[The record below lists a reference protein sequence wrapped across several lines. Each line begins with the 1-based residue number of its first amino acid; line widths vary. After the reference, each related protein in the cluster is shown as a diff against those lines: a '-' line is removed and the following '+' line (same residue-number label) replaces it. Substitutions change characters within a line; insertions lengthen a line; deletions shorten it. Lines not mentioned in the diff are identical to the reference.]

1 MEQVLLWLESNLE
14 YFARIIVI
22 ILEFIGILV
31 IVVGTIKAIFYVFD
45 DTIRKKHHNV
55 KITLAQALSLGL
67 EFKMGA
73 EIINTVVIREASE
86 LIILGAIILLR
97 AILAIII
104 HWEIKTERK
113 DEMENIEVG
122 KVLKEENDTSE
133 E

>member
-1 MEQVLLWLESNLE
+1 M
-14 YFARIIVI
+14 
-22 ILEFIGILV
+22 
-31 IVVGTIKAIFYVFD
+31 
-45 DTIRKKHHNV
+45 

-113 DEMENIEVG
+113 DEMENVEVS
-122 KVLKEENDTSE
+122 KVLKEENDSSE